1 MLMSDL
7 NVFLLENKENQI
19 PTLLKRFWWTTARVD
34 LSQKEFDLWPHPF
47 PPPPILFA
55 TPSPMDFSRA
65 PAVGLEFFFWR
76 TGQVPWLDKSY
87 CLQELIREFLMLQ
100 FRRFDCKRTLWWR
113 YSRWVWIE
121 YIQTL
126 GNNFVNFSQ

>member
-1 MLMSDL
+1 MSDL

-65 PAVGLEFFFWR
+65 PAVGLEFFF
-76 TGQVPWLDKSY
+76 GVLDRF
-87 CLQELIREFLMLQ
+87 LDLIKVIVCR
-100 FRRFDCKRTLWWR
+100 
-113 YSRWVWIE
+113 
-121 YIQTL
+121 
-126 GNNFVNFSQ
+126 N